1 MKQCGTCKMA
11 LALGILAV
19 ASSSLEAQTG
29 GFTPADMQRLQT
41 VSDPAFHPDGQ
52 SLVYSVG
59 EVDGAKDEEVSDL
72 WTVALD
78 GGAPKRLTKTGHNE
92 WQALFSSDG
101 RSVFFLSDAGKDET
115 TQVWR
120 MPLSGG
126 EAKAVTA
133 FAQGVEDYALSPDG
147 AKLAVIVKDA
157 ELAPG
162 KAKPKHPKP
171 FVTTRF
177 QFKEDVVG
185 YLNESRLHL
194 YLVNVADGRSTQ
206 LTSGAHDQ
214 YLPAFSP
221 DGKHIAFVT
230 KRGEEHDRHANWDIY
245 TVQAKDGGEQKQI
258 THYLGSDLDPY
269 WETRPAWS
277 PDGSKIAYVRSEA
290 GKWIYYAP
298 WQLAVV
304 DMNTGREWQPALQ
317 DQFSIKPGWMPDSR
331 HLVALVE
338 SPQTMTAV
346 KVDIDSGKTETL
358 THGERF
364 DYGLAISVHGE
375 VVLNGSTPAMP
386 NELQHVLGNGK
397 TAKLTRHN
405 AWLDGLALAPHQ
417 TIRFNSKDGT
427 ALEGIVVK
435 PIGYVEGKHYPTILR
450 LHGGPV
456 YQFSHE
462 FMADWQA
469 YANAGFMV
477 LAVNPRGSSG
487 RGFDFAKAI
496 YADWGNKDVQDV
508 LAGVDHAVA
517 MGLADPERLAVG
529 GRSYGSILTNYVIAS
544 DGRFKA
550 AVSDSGVSNSF
561 GSYGFDMYTREYEL
575 ELGTPWAN
583 RDVYE
588 RVSYPFLHADRIK
601 TPTLFQCAEL
611 DYNVPCHGTMQMY
624 QALRSLGVPT
634 QLVVYPDQHHALT
647 VPSYLEDRLGRQ
659 IAWYER
665 YLMPQQ
671 GK

>member
-1 MKQCGTCKMA
+1 MRQTDNVRGLIAAGFLAMA
-11 LALGILAV
+11 GLPGG
-19 ASSSLEAQTG
+19 AQAK
-29 GFTPADMQRLQT
+29 GFVPADMQRLQS

-52 SLVYSVG
+52 RLVYSVG
-59 EVDGAKDEEVSDL
+59 EVDKAKDEEVSDL
-72 WTVALD
+72 WAVPLR

-92 WQALFSSDG
+92 WQALFSPDG
-101 RSVFFLSDAGKDET
+101 KSVFFLSDAGKDET
-115 TQVWR
+115 TQIWR
-120 MPLSGG
+120 LPLSGG

-147 AKLAVIVKDA
+147 GSLAVIVKDA
-157 ELAPG
+157 ALAPG
-162 KAKPKHPKP
+162 EAKPKHPKP

-185 YLNESRLHL
+185 YLDDRRLHL
-194 YLVNVADGRSTQ
+194 YLVNTADGKSVQ
-206 LTSGAHDQ
+206 LTTGPQDH
-214 YLPAFSP
+214 YLPSFSP
-221 DGKHIAFVT
+221 DGKRIAFVT

-245 TVQAKDGGEQKQI
+245 TVEAKAGGEQKQI
-258 THYLGSDLDPY
+258 TRYLGSDLDPY

-277 PDGSKIAYVRSEA
+277 PDGSKIAYVRSES
-290 GKWIYYAP
+290 GRWIYYAP

-304 DMNTGREWQPALQ
+304 ELGTGREWQPALQ
-317 DQFSIKPGWMPDSR
+317 DRFSIKPTWMPDSR

-338 SPQTMTAV
+338 SPQAMTAV
-346 KVDIDSGKTETL
+346 KVDTVSGKTDAL
-358 THGERF
+358 THGDRY
-364 DYGLAISVHGE
+364 DSGVAVNGRGD
-375 VVLNGSTPAMP
+375 VVIKGSSPAMP
-386 NELQHVLGNGK
+386 NELQHVLKNGK
-397 TAKLTRHN
+397 TGVLTRHN
-405 AWLDGLALAPHQ
+405 AWLDGLALAPHA
-417 TIRFNSKDGT
+417 TFRFNSRDGT
-427 ALEGIVVK
+427 ALEGVVIK
-435 PIGYVEGKHYPTILR
+435 PVGYIEGKRYPTILR

-462 FMADWQA
+462 FMPDWQA
-469 YANAGFMV
+469 YANAGFLV

-508 LAGVDHAVA
+508 LAGVDYAVA
-517 MGLADPERLAVG
+517 KGWADPERLAVG

-561 GSYGFDMYTREYEL
+561 AAYGFDMYTREYEL

-583 RDVYE
+583 PDVYE
-588 RVSYPFLHADRIK
+588 RVSYPFLHADRIT

-611 DYNVPCHGTMQMY
+611 DYNVPCQGTMQMY

-634 QLVVYPDQHHALT
+634 QLVVYPDQHHGLT
-647 VPSYLEDRLGRQ
+647 VPSYLEDRLDRQ
-659 IAWYER
+659 ITWYER
-665 YLMPQQ
+665 YLMPIK